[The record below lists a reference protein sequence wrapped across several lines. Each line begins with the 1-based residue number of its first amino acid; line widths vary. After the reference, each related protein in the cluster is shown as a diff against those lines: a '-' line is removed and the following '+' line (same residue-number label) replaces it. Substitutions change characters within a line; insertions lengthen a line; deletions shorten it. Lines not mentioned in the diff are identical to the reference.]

1 MTPVPP
7 TAEAK
12 QARPRRPLLLAIE
25 DEVPIVE
32 LLETLVEP
40 LGVEV
45 VAAGDGRQALS
56 MLETLRP
63 TLITLDLVLPDVDG
77 FQVLEQ
83 VRRRGSLDEVPVVV
97 LTALCD
103 PQTMKRA
110 YTMGASDFIGKPF
123 NVHIVE
129 AKLRLYL
136 HMVRLAEEVRERERF
151 LEEVME
157 QISSGLIV
165 LDAAGRVRRLNAAGA
180 AALGLPDAL
189 SAVGRPL
196 AEIAPGAEA
205 LWQSPGTQ
213 QQRVRLATPSIGA
226 AGVAAEGTGAGGMV
240 GGTWG
245 AGGTGPERALGF
257 SNARLNDGGVVAI
270 FRELSASETAR
281 REAEE
286 RARHEALSRAARS
299 FAHEVRN
306 PLAAIAAAAQVIG
319 RDDADV
325 NVRKRLSRAVESEA
339 LRVAGLV
346 REYVERQ
353 TPLPAN
359 ADVELPLLLEEI
371 VEVNLLD
378 NPARDRVRVA
388 CAPGLPRVR
397 ADASRLK
404 QVVLNLL
411 LNAITATEQG
421 GVITVAAAAEG
432 EGVKLMVRDTGSGI
446 PAAVL
451 PRIFEENFTTRPG
464 GNGLGL
470 PLSKRIVEEHGGSL
484 RVESAPGR
492 GTAFTVW
499 LRASESL

>member
-1 MTPVPP
+1 M
-7 TAEAK
+7 
-12 QARPRRPLLLAIE
+12 
-25 DEVPIVE
+25 
-32 LLETLVEP
+32 
-40 LGVEV
+40 
-45 VAAGDGRQALS
+45 
-56 MLETLRP
+56 
-63 TLITLDLVLPDVDG
+63 
-77 FQVLEQ
+77 
-83 VRRRGSLDEVPVVV
+83 
-97 LTALCD
+97 
-103 PQTMKRA
+103 
-110 YTMGASDFIGKPF
+110 
-123 NVHIVE
+123 
-129 AKLRLYL
+129 
-136 HMVRLAEEVRERERF
+136 
-151 LEEVME
+151 
-157 QISSGLIV
+157 
-165 LDAAGRVRRLNAAGA
+165 
-180 AALGLPDAL
+180 
-189 SAVGRPL
+189 
-196 AEIAPGAEA
+196 
-205 LWQSPGTQ
+205 
-213 QQRVRLATPSIGA
+213 
-226 AGVAAEGTGAGGMV
+226 
-240 GGTWG
+240 
-245 AGGTGPERALGF
+245 
-257 SNARLNDGGVVAI
+257 AI

-470 PLSKRIVEEHGGSL
+470 PISKRIVEEHGGSL
-484 RVESAPGR
+484 RVESVPGR